1 MKRFSVGIDLG
12 TTNTVVAYAESGS
25 DEIHIFDMEQLV
37 GPGEIKALPFLPS
50 LRFHAARGELS
61 AGAVALPWA
70 EPKHAT
76 EQPVIFGMF
85 ARKLGAQ
92 VPGRLVASAKSWLSH
107 TAVDRLA
114 PILPWGAADDVLKVS
129 PMEASASYL
138 AYLRAAWN
146 WRFPDARLE
155 EQDIVLTVPAS
166 FDEGARAL
174 TVEAAKRAG
183 LSQIRLLE
191 EPQAAFYDWLHA
203 HRDRL
208 AAELDQ
214 TRLVLICD
222 VGGGTTDLSLIQV
235 AYEGNQPQLTR
246 VGVGKHLM
254 LGGDN
259 MDLVLANLVEKRITQ
274 AQATTEPVQTGQKRL
289 SATELSQLIER
300 CRNAKEALLAL
311 DAPAKTSVTLVGSGS
326 RLIGGTRSTDL
337 TREEVERMI
346 VDGFFPLVSRHEG
359 VVQRRSGIVEFGL
372 PYASDPAITRHL
384 ASFLMQHA
392 GRADH
397 ASNHDPQADG
407 ASDSLIPDTLLF
419 NGGVFHSRAIS
430 SRLEHLLGQWRG
442 APLRVLHNRHPDAA
456 VARGAVAYALA
467 VRGLGTKIGGGSARS
482 YFLVLESP
490 EGNRQRSRS
499 AHPNIE
505 AAAKPAE
512 ADAINAVC
520 IFPRGSEEGK
530 EILLS
535 ERVFAL
541 RLNQPVRFHLVSSTD
556 DRSKSP
562 PSLGDLLELST
573 SDVVRL
579 PPIATV
585 LHAKSTETKQEVTV
599 QLATTLTE
607 VGTLELHCVSTEDD
621 SQRWL
626 LEFQLRA
633 GQDESSAGKEAKV
646 ESRLPERYD
655 QALAAID
662 RVFGSRAQKVDA
674 REVRQLRAQLEKLI
688 GNREQWTMPL
698 LRKLFDAL
706 WQRAR
711 GRRRSAQHE
720 KAWFNLIGF
729 CLRPGFGYPLD
740 DWRVKQLLSIFE
752 AGAQYGTDNQVA
764 TEWWTMWRRVAG
776 GLEKEAQLQLLDSFA
791 FNVQPDAEEHQER
804 PSQLVRGGIE
814 DMLRLVGSIERI
826 PASYKVEIGD
836 WLFDLLN
843 RSLSASAKTSASE
856 GSVLWSVARIGA
868 RQPFYGNADDVVPP
882 EVAVVWVD
890 RLMRLDW
897 KRVPGAPLTA
907 AHIGRATGDRARDL
921 PDEIRDRLVAR
932 LQAVDA
938 PPAWIAMIHG
948 KVQLDEVSQKGF
960 LGDSLPPGLKL
971 LY

>member
-12 TTNTVVAYAESGS
+12 TTNTVVAYAGSGS
-25 DEIHIFDMEQLV
+25 DDIHIFDMEQLV

-50 LRFHAARGELS
+50 LRFHAARGELP
-61 AGAVALPWA
+61 AGAVTLPWT
-70 EPKHAT
+70 EPTPAS
-76 EQPVIFGMF
+76 EQPVVFGMF

-114 PILPWGAADDVLKVS
+114 PILPWGAGDDVLKVS

-155 EQDIVLTVPAS
+155 AQDIVLTVPAS

-183 LSQIRLLE
+183 LLNIRLLE
-191 EPQAAFYDWLHA
+191 EPQAAFYDWLHT
-203 HRDRL
+203 HRDKL
-208 AAELDQ
+208 AEELHQ
-214 TRLVLICD
+214 SHLVLICD

-235 AYEGNQPQLTR
+235 AYKENQPQLTR

-274 AQATTEPVQTGQKRL
+274 GQATTENAHTGQKRL

-300 CRNAKEALLAL
+300 CRNAKEELLAP
-311 DAPAKTSVTLVGSGS
+311 DAPTKTSVTLVGSGS
-326 RLIGGTRSTDL
+326 RLVGGTRSTDL

-346 VDGFFPLVSRHEG
+346 VDGFFPLVSQHEG
-359 VVQRRSGIVEFGL
+359 VMQRRSGIVEFGL

-384 ASFLMQHA
+384 ASFLMQHT
-392 GRADH
+392 GRTGGTSNQEPQGDS
-397 ASNHDPQADG
+397 ASNSPV
-407 ASDSLIPDTLLF
+407 PDTLLL

-430 SRLEHLLGQWRG
+430 SRLEHILGLWRG
-442 APLRVLHNRHPDAA
+442 EPLRVLHNQHPDAA

-467 VRGLGTKIGGGSARS
+467 LQGLGTKIGGGSARS
-482 YFLVLESP
+482 YFLVLEPSTDKKDRSRAASSDTEATPSP
-490 EGNRQRSRS
+490 E
-499 AHPNIE
+499 E
-505 AAAKPAE
+505 AGT
-512 ADAINAVC
+512 INAVC

-535 ERVFAL
+535 ERAFAL

-556 DRSKSP
+556 DRGKSP
-562 PSLGDLLELST
+562 PSLGDLLELSIN
-573 SDVVRL
+573 DVVRL

-585 LHAKSTETKQEVTV
+585 LHAKSTDTKQEVTV

-607 VGTLELHCVSTEDD
+607 VGTLELHCVSTQDPG
-621 SQRWL
+621 QRWL
-626 LEFQLRA
+626 LEFQLRTDHADLSAKGEA
-633 GQDESSAGKEAKV
+633 GAEP
-646 ESRLPERYD
+646 RLPERYD

-662 RVFGSRAQKVDA
+662 RIFGSRAQKVEA

-688 GNREQWTMPL
+688 GNREQWTVPL
-698 LRKLFDAL
+698 LRKLFDEL

-740 DWRVKQLLSIFE
+740 DWRVKQLWSIYD

-764 TEWWTMWRRVAG
+764 AEWWTMWRRVAG
-776 GLEKEAQLQLLDSFA
+776 GLEKDAQLRLLDSFA
-791 FNVQPDAEEHQER
+791 FNVQPDAEEQQER
-804 PSQLVRGGIE
+804 PSQLVRGSTE
-814 DMLRLVGSIERI
+814 DMLRLVGSIERM
-826 PASYKVEIGD
+826 PASYKIEIGD
-836 WLFDLLN
+836 WLFDLLKQ
-843 RSLSASAKTSASE
+843 SLSASAKSSASE
-856 GSVLWSVARIGA
+856 GSILWSLARIGA

-882 EVAVVWVD
+882 EAAVVWVD
-890 RLMRLDW
+890 NLMRLDW
-897 KRVPGAPLTA
+897 KRVQGAPLTA
-907 AHIGRATGDRARDL
+907 AHLARATGDRARDL

-932 LQAVDA
+932 LQAMAA

>member
-25 DEIHIFDMEQLV
+25 DEIRIFDMEQLV

-50 LRFHAARGELS
+50 LRFHAARGELP
-61 AGAVALPWA
+61 AGAVALPWTEA
-70 EPKHAT
+70 KPAA
-76 EQPVIFGMF
+76 EQPVVFGMF
-85 ARKLGAQ
+85 ARRLGAQ

-114 PILPWGAADDVLKVS
+114 PILPWGAGDDVLKVS

-146 WRFPDARLE
+146 WRFPDTLLE

-191 EPQAAFYDWLHA
+191 EPQAAFYDWLHT
-203 HRDRL
+203 HRDKL
-208 AAELDQ
+208 AAELDK

-235 AYEGNQPQLTR
+235 AYEGNQLQLTR

-259 MDLVLANLVEKRITQ
+259 MDLVLANLVEKRLTQ
-274 AQATTEPVQTGQKRL
+274 DQAAAEPAQTGQKRL

-300 CRNAKEALLAL
+300 CRNAKEELLAL

-337 TREEVERMI
+337 TREEVECMI
-346 VDGFFPLVSRHEG
+346 VDGFFPLVSQHDG

-392 GRADH
+392 GRTDG
-397 ASNHDPQADG
+397 ASDHDPQANG
-407 ASDSLIPDTLLF
+407 ASGSLIPDTLLL

-430 SRLEHLLGQWRG
+430 SRLEHILGLWRG
-442 APLRVLHNRHPDAA
+442 APLRVLHNRRPDAA

-467 VRGLGTKIGGGSARS
+467 VQGLGTRIGGGSARS
-482 YFLVLESP
+482 YFLVLEP
-490 EGNRQRSRS
+490 KDNKAQSRS
-499 AHPNIE
+499 ANPDTE
-505 AAAKPAE
+505 AAANPAHAE
-512 ADAINAVC
+512 TINAVC

-562 PSLGDLLELST
+562 PLLGDLLELST
-573 SDVVRL
+573 NDVVRL

-585 LHAKSTETKQEVTV
+585 LHAKSTDAKQQVTV

-607 VGTLELHCVSTEDD
+607 VGTLELHCVSTQEPR
-621 SQRWL
+621 QRWL

-633 GQDESSAGKEAKV
+633 DQAGKETDA
-646 ESRLPERYD
+646 ERRLPERYD
-655 QALAAID
+655 QALAALD
-662 RVFGSRAQKVDA
+662 RIFGSRAQKVEA

-698 LRKLFDAL
+698 LRKLFDEL

-740 DWRVKQLLSIFE
+740 DWRVKQLWSLYE

-764 TEWWTMWRRVAG
+764 AEWWTMWRRVAG
-776 GLEKEAQLQLLDSFA
+776 GLEKEAQLRLLDSFA
-791 FNVQPDAEEHQER
+791 FNVQPDTEEQQER
-804 PSQLVRGGIE
+804 PSQLVRGSME

-843 RSLSASAKTSASE
+843 QSLSASAKSSANE
-856 GSVLWSVARIGA
+856 GPILWALARIGA

-882 EVAVVWVD
+882 DVAVAWID
-890 RLMRLDW
+890 SLMRLDW
-897 KRVPGAPLTA
+897 KRVQGAPLTA
-907 AHIGRATGDRARDL
+907 AHLARATGDRARDL
-921 PDEIRDRLVAR
+921 PDEVRDRLVAR
-932 LQAVDA
+932 LQAITA
-938 PPAWIAMIHG
+938 PAAWIAMIHG